1 MAKADPHCALLC
13 NQVMSGEPIN
23 PPLQWLDSD
32 TPFPPIETAWG
43 HDTGAPGLLAAGG
56 DLQLERLIN
65 AYSKGIFPW
74 FSQGQPVLW
83 WSPTPRMVL
92 QTAQFKMHRSLA
104 KTLQRHH
111 LNPSFTLCFDR
122 AFDQVIEHCANS
134 PRKQQTGTW
143 IVPSMVQ
150 AYQRLHRAGF
160 AHSAEV
166 WLDGQL
172 VAGLYFVC
180 LGKAVFGE
188 SMFSRISDGS
198 KMALS
203 ALVQVCV
210 RHGIDQIDCQQNTPH
225 LASLGA
231 KEMPRADF
239 LARMAQNQHET
250 SPDWPA
256 QCLNGIGV
264 TPWTTDA

>member
-1 MAKADPHCALLC
+1 MC
-13 NQVMSGEPIN
+13 NQAMSGEPIN

-32 TPFPPIETAWG
+32 TPFPPVTTAWG
-43 HDTGAPGLLAAGG
+43 PDSGAPGLLAAGG
-56 DLQLERLIN
+56 DLALERLIS
-65 AYSKGIFPW
+65 AYSQGIFPW
-74 FSQGQPVLW
+74 FSHGQPVLW

-92 QTAQFKMHRSLA
+92 QTAQFRMHRSLA
-104 KTLQRHH
+104 KTLQRYH
-111 LNPSFTLCFDR
+111 LNPTFSLCFDR
-122 AFDQVIEHCANS
+122 AFDQVIEHCAS
-134 PRKQQTGTW
+134 APRRQQTGTW
-143 IVPSMVQ
+143 IVPAMVQ
-150 AYQRLHRAGF
+150 AYKNLHRAGF

-188 SMFSRISDGS
+188 SMFTRISDGS

-203 ALVQVCV
+203 ALVQVCL

-231 KEMPRADF
+231 MEMPRADF
-239 LARMAQNQHET
+239 LASMMQNQRET
-250 SPDWPA
+250 SPDWRAQILDGSTLARLATPA
-256 QCLNGIGV
+256 
-264 TPWTTDA
+264 

>member
-1 MAKADPHCALLC
+1 
-13 NQVMSGEPIN
+13 MSGQPIN
-23 PPLQWLDSD
+23 PPLQWLEAH
-32 TPFPPIETAWG
+32 TPFPCVTTAWDS
-43 HDTGAPGLLAAGG
+43 DTGAPGLLAAGG
-56 DLQLERLIN
+56 DLNLDRLVS

-92 QTAQFKMHRSLA
+92 QTAQFKLHRSLA
-104 KTLQRHH
+104 KTLQRYH
-111 LNPSFTLCFDR
+111 LNPTFALCFDR
-122 AFDQVIEHCANS
+122 AFDQVIENCANA
-134 PRKQQTGTW
+134 PRKQQSGTW
-143 IVPSMVQ
+143 IVPAMVQ
-150 AYQRLHRAGF
+150 AYQRLHRAGH

-188 SMFSRISDGS
+188 SMFTQISDGS

-203 ALVQVCV
+203 ALVHVCQ
-210 RHGIDQIDCQQNTPH
+210 RHGIAQIDCQQNTPH

-231 KEMPRADF
+231 QEMPRSTF
-239 LARMAQNQHET
+239 LARMTRHLGET
-250 SPDWPA
+250 SPDWPS
-256 QCLNGIGV
+256 QTLNGLEVGQNLAAMESL
-264 TPWTTDA
+264 P

>member
-1 MAKADPHCALLC
+1 MSAD
-13 NQVMSGEPIN
+13 PIN
-23 PPLQWLDSD
+23 PPLPWLDGD
-32 TPFPPIETAWG
+32 TPFPPVATAWG
-43 HDTGAPGLLAAGG
+43 PDTGAPGLLAAGD
-56 DLQLERLIN
+56 DLELERLVG
-65 AYSKGIFPW
+65 AYSQGIFPW

-92 QTAQFKMHRSLA
+92 ETAQFRMHRSLT
-104 KTLQRHH
+104 KTLQRYQ
-111 LNPSFTLCFDR
+111 LNPSFLLCFDR
-122 AFDQVIEHCANS
+122 AFDQVIENCAS
-134 PRKQQTGTW
+134 APRKQQNGTW
-143 IVPSMVQ
+143 IVPAMVQ
-150 AYQRLHRAGF
+150 AYQRLHRAGY

-203 ALVQVCV
+203 ALVQVCL

-231 KEMPRADF
+231 KEMPRTEF
-239 LARMAQNQHET
+239 LARMALNQREM
-250 SPDWPA
+250 SPCWSA
-256 QCLNGIGV
+256 QCIGGFSG
-264 TPWTTDA
+264 ARLANNA